1 MKEKGYGVIGLIYLS
16 KGIAQR
22 KSAGENLWV
31 SYCGQVFSLASEEK
45 ELWLKGSRE
54 IGRADA
60 PADRNLRTVRQ
71 GKSIVEIEELEDSL
85 GQYRLLCRCTCCPFE
100 PSGHFLGLSKKE
112 QAILALLRYSGFH
125 LSVAEV
131 VYLWEHREQLTKEL
145 FLPEHRQ
152 TLTEFIYTADTI
164 GDNLL
169 ESQMEASPSRAEV
182 VALFLGL
189 LQKRRIFIL

>member
-1 MKEKGYGVIGLIYLS
+1 MIYLS

-22 KSAGENLWV
+22 KSTGGDLRV

-45 ELWLKGSRE
+45 ELWLKGNRAIE
-54 IGRADA
+54 RADS
-60 PADRNLRTVRQ
+60 PADRNLLAALQ
-71 GKSIVEIEELEDSL
+71 GKGILEVEELENPL
-85 GQYRLLCRCTCCPFE
+85 GQFRLLCRCTCCPLE
-100 PSGHFLGLSKKE
+100 TSGHFLGLSKKE
-112 QAILALLRYSGFH
+112 QAVLALLRYPGFH

-131 VYLWEHREQLTKEL
+131 VYLWEHQEQLTEKL

-152 TLTEFIYTADTI
+152 MLTEFIYTADTI

-169 ESQMEASPSRAEV
+169 ESQMESSPSRTEV
-182 VALFLGL
+182 TAVLLSL